1 MEEQKA
7 KAELELILKRLY
19 LKRDKV
25 NESIDNIRTAIEL
38 IERVK
43 ISDAA

>member
-19 LKRDKV
+19 SKREKLT
-25 NESIDNIRTAIEL
+25 ESIDNIRTAIEL
-38 IERVK
+38 IDRVK